1 MIKIIKIIELLLH
14 KYINYDMVNIYQYIK
29 LNTFAKEGAMHT
41 EVHNAVTAAD
51 QGTQY
56 DESAKRLLGQKS
68 ILAQILVRTVDE
80 FKGMNPRY
88 VETLIEGE
96 PYISRIPLE
105 PGLTNQEVMRVKSG
119 QRITGLN
126 TENQEHAEGLVRFDI
141 VFYVRMKDGLSQIIL
156 NVEAQKDEPQRYGI
170 LNRAVFYVSRLIS
183 SQKERDFE
191 NTEYDDIK
199 RVYSIWVCMNME
211 ENSLSHIH
219 LVKDDLVGYHDWRG
233 KLDLFNIVMIG
244 LAKKLPGQG
253 EQYELH
259 RLLGALFA
267 EGLTAGERLNIIK
280 EEYDIPIE
288 QTIEQEVDVMCN
300 LSQGIKEAGIA
311 EGREEGRVEGR
322 EEGREEGRVEG
333 RSEGR
338 AEEIIETGY
347 EFGLSEQD
355 ILERL
360 QKKLSISLQKAQE
373 YLLMFG
379 KRTV

>member
-1 MIKIIKIIELLLH
+1 MGEAKIFIFPLTYFKIKIIKIIELLLH

-88 VETLIEGE
+88 VQTLIEGE

-105 PGLTNQEVMRVKSG
+105 PGLTNQEAMRAKSG

-141 VFYVRMKDGLSQIIL
+141 VFYVRMKDGLSQIII

-191 NTEYDDIK
+191 NTEYDDIN

-311 EGREEGRVEGR
+311 EGR
-322 EEGREEGRVEG
+322 
-333 RSEGR
+333 SEGR

-379 KRTV
+379 KRMV